1 MGTRVHVPRAE
12 FFGSVLG
19 TWWPLGFMVTAGGL
33 ALLSSRD
40 SQRLLRSNSVS
51 SRGDWRCGYLFPWQ
65 DCPVGVQKVWLL
77 PLPGRPGRRQGPQE
91 QYPDV
96 GKWVLH
102 FFCREDQI
110 SRKDDPVCVEGALP
124 RRMGGAEPA
133 SPTWIVLAWLLKV
146 QDRSELQVF

>member
-1 MGTRVHVPRAE
+1 
-12 FFGSVLG
+12 
-19 TWWPLGFMVTAGGL
+19 MVTAGGL

-124 RRMGGAEPA
+124 RVRGYLLGGWVVG
-133 SPTWIVLAWLLKV
+133 SLLP
-146 QDRSELQVF
+146 LPGLC